1 MPFTSIAGT
10 GGYLPERVMENKE
23 FESLV
28 STSDDWI
35 RERTGIKRR
44 HIAADDETTSDMALA
59 ASTRAIEAAGI
70 SVDDIDLIIIATTT
84 GDKVFPSTA
93 CILQRRLGICNIPA
107 FDVNAACAGFVYA
120 LDVADRFIRTEGA
133 SCALVVGAEIY
144 SRIIDWSDR
153 STCVL
158 FGDGA
163 GAVVLKA
170 SAEPGILSTHIHA
183 DGAHEEML
191 HVPGGISS
199 GFGSVRSKDAFIHM
213 KGNEVFKKAV
223 STLGRIAEETLA
235 ANNLDKHDI
244 TWLVPHQANLRI
256 IKAAA
261 KKLDLPLER
270 TIITVDEHANTS
282 SASIP
287 LALDVA
293 VRDGRIKR
301 GDLLLLEG
309 FGAGFTWGSAL
320 LRY

>member
-1 MPFTSIAGT
+1 MPFTSIVGT

-28 STSDDWI
+28 NTSDEWI

-44 HIAADDETTSDMALA
+44 HIAAEDETTSDMSLA
-59 ASTRAIEAAGI
+59 ASTRAIEAANIDVGE
-70 SVDDIDLIIIATTT
+70 IDLIIIATTT
-84 GDKVFPSTA
+84 GDKIFPSAA
-93 CILQRRLGICNIPA
+93 CILQRRLGIRNVPA

-133 SCALVVGAEIY
+133 SCALVIGADIY

-163 GAVVLKA
+163 GAVVVKA

-183 DGAHEEML
+183 DGAHEDML
-191 HVPGGISS
+191 HVPRVISS
-199 GFGSVRSKDAFIHM
+199 GIESVRSKGAFIRM

-244 TWLVPHQANLRI
+244 NWLVPHQANLRI

-301 GDLLLLEG
+301 GNLLLLEG

-320 LRY
+320 VRY